1 MWELRSFENQFENW
15 NGKIFCWKKYF
26 YVVRKKIRVL
36 KFLEE
41 KVFEH
46 EVQIFG
52 QPREKNFQQTLVGTM
67 WLYWIC

>member
-15 NGKIFCWKKYF
+15 NGKFSVEKNTFMSCE
-26 YVVRKKIRVL
+26 KKIRVL

-52 QPREKNFQQTLVGTM
+52 QPRVKIFQQTLAGTM
-67 WLYWIC
+67 